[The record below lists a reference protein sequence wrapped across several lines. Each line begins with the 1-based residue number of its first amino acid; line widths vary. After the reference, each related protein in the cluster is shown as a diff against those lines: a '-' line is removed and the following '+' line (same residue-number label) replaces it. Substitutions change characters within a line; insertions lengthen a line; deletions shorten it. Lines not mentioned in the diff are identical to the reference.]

1 MLAIINEGNRMFK
14 ANRLALAI
22 AAASLSAGV
31 FAAPAGTLATVNGVA
46 IPAARSDAFVK
57 DLAQRGQKD
66 SPELR
71 ARVKDELIKNEVV
84 FQEAIK
90 KGMEKNPDVMA
101 QLEMLKQRLVI
112 GAFINQYVKANP
124 VTEADL
130 KKEYD
135 KIKVNFGGK
144 EYKARHILV
153 ATEAEANAIIAE
165 LKKGKKFEDLA
176 KEKSM
181 DKGSGSNGGD
191 LGWANPNNFVK
202 EFSEAMTKMPKG
214 KLSDKPVKTQ
224 FGFHII
230 KVDDVRDAKGP
241 SFEEVK
247 GQLEQQI
254 QQQRIQKLVEDL
266 VAKSKVE

>member
-1 MLAIINEGNRMFK
+1 MFK
-14 ANRLALAI
+14 ANRLALAV
-22 AAASLSAGV
+22 AAVSLSAGV

-46 IPAARSDAFVK
+46 IPAARADLFVK

-66 SPELR
+66 TPELR
-71 ARVKDELIKNEVV
+71 AKVKDELIKNEVV
-84 FQEAIK
+84 YQEALK
-90 KGMEKNPDVMA
+90 KGVEKNPDLIA
-101 QLEMLKQRLVI
+101 QMEMMKQRLVI
-112 GAFINQYVKANP
+112 GAFVSQYVKANP
-124 VTEADL
+124 ITDAEVR
-130 KKEYD
+130 KEYD

-153 ATEAEANAIIAE
+153 ATEPEANVIIVE

-214 KLSDKPVKTQ
+214 KVSDKPVKTQ
-224 FGFHII
+224 FGYHII

-241 SFEEVK
+241 SYEEVK
-247 GQLEQQI
+247 PQLEQQM
-254 QQQRIQKLVEDL
+254 QAQRIQKMVEEL
-266 VAKSKVE
+266 VAKAKISE

>member
-1 MLAIINEGNRMFK
+1 MFK
-14 ANRLALAI
+14 ANRLALAV
-22 AAASLSAGV
+22 AAVSLSAGV

-46 IPAARSDAFVK
+46 IPAARADLFVK

-66 SPELR
+66 TPELR
-71 ARVKDELIKNEVV
+71 AKVKDELIKNEVV
-84 FQEAIK
+84 YQEALK
-90 KGMEKNPDVMA
+90 KGVEKNPDLIA
-101 QLEMLKQRLVI
+101 QMEMMKQRLVI
-112 GAFINQYVKANP
+112 GAFVSQYVKANP
-124 VTEADL
+124 ITDAEVR
-130 KKEYD
+130 KEYD

-153 ATEAEANAIIAE
+153 ATEPEANAILAD

-176 KEKSM
+176 KDKSM

-214 KLSDKPVKTQ
+214 KISEKAVKTQ

-241 SFEEVK
+241 SYEEVK
-247 GQLEQQI
+247 PQLEQQM
-254 QQQRIQKLVEDL
+254 QAQRIQKMVEDL
-266 VAKSKVE
+266 VAKAKIAE